1 MSAEAPLLQIS
12 GLRAGFKKRTVLE
25 GVDFHVAPGE
35 IFGLLGPNGSGKST
49 TFLVLTGLL
58 VPHTLTLRFE
68 GQVVSPGARSLRRH
82 TGVVFQSPS
91 VDPNLSPREH
101 LELTARLHSL
111 PRADAASR
119 IDELLAF
126 ADLSDRAGDKVRTL
140 SGGMRRRLELA
151 RALVHRPRLLILD
164 EPTVGLDQ
172 ASFERTWERLE
183 ALRAREGL
191 TLLLTTHRPEE
202 AARCDRL
209 ALLDAGRIVATDT
222 PARLQASVTGDIVTL
237 TAREPETL
245 AQWLKERFDLDARV
259 VRDTVVLACERG
271 HEWIPRIVE
280 ALPTGRLEAVNL
292 QRPTLAEV
300 FRQLTGRTFFS
311 AENAP

>member
-1 MSAEAPLLQIS
+1 MSAEAPLLQVS

-101 LELTARLHSL
+101 LEL
-111 PRADAASR
+111 
-119 IDELLAF
+119 
-126 ADLSDRAGDKVRTL
+126 
-140 SGGMRRRLELA
+140 A

-237 TAREPETL
+237 TARDPETL